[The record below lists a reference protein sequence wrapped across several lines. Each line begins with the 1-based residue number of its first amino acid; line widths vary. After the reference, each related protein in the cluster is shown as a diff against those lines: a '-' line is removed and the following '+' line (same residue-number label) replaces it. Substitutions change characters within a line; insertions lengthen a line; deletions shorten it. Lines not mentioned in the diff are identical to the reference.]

1 MTTAAIF
8 LLLVGALAGGF
19 VTGLA
24 GFGTALMALGIWL
37 YVLPPSSAVPLALV
51 CSIVAQTSTLP
62 RSFDFKLVWPFL
74 IGGLAGVP
82 LGTMLVA
89 HADPRVFKLSV
100 GVLLLVFPAAL
111 YFNRKPMALSFGGRV
126 ADAAIGFAGGILGGL
141 AGLSGPLPTL
151 WASVRGWGKD
161 QRRGIFQTYNWTVL
175 TAALC
180 LQATTGFITS
190 EVVWLALL
198 SLPASLFGAWLGAR
212 AYRVLSDR
220 NFRDVVLG
228 LHKHHAFDHAFVR
241 ALDKAE
247 LIDAGE
253 GAHRTNQAD
262 VWTFRR
268 FNGTNAPVMGWMNI
282 AHLETGTFPAKTT
295 RPKSRQTALVR

>member
-1 MTTAAIF
+1 MSTVAFVLLF
-8 LLLVGALAGGF
+8 LGAFAGGF
-19 VTGLA
+19 VSGLA

-37 YVLPPSSAVPLALV
+37 YVLPPSIAVPLVLI

-62 RSFDFKLVWPFL
+62 SLWRSFDLRLVWPFL

-111 YFNRKPMALSFGGRV
+111 YFNRKPIAVSFGGRA
-126 ADAAIGFAGGILGGL
+126 ADAAIGFAGDILGGL

-180 LQATTGFITS
+180 LQAATGFITS

-228 LHKHHAFDHAFVR
+228 LLF
-241 ALDKAE
+241 LSG
-247 LIDAGE
+247 LGL
-253 GAHRTNQAD
+253 
-262 VWTFRR
+262 VWSNF
-268 FNGTNAPVMGWMNI
+268 GLP
-282 AHLETGTFPAKTT
+282 
-295 RPKSRQTALVR
+295 